1 MFTVIYNK
9 QIKRRNNMK
18 IITGHTGKNHVESDD
33 DRYLHAGIF
42 GKGSYV
48 LNTGTKLNAEIVT
61 SNIIRIGSGDI
72 MHQGTHAR
80 IPYGEYE
87 DVTIDNGTT
96 GYKRIDCI
104 YAMYNKIGGI
114 ESVELEVLKGTPDAS
129 DPAAPGYAEYDILEG
144 NTLSPMLLYEVELD
158 GVNIV
163 RVTSMFKV
171 VTFLDNVYDKAYINE
186 IKKEMETNIEKA
198 QKTADTAKNTSD
210 KAYKALSYL
219 KTDYVLNAI
228 GTLTASSSTNC
239 AQFESTDVS
248 GTFTI
253 SNPNGKA
260 IVIPQNTN
268 GFMINTKNVSWHST
282 VGENTFVANVT
293 RVASGSAAPSLTFTV
308 LYFDEIGEHLD

>member
-1 MFTVIYNK
+1 
-9 QIKRRNNMK
+9 MK
-18 IITGHTGKNHVESDD
+18 IITGHTGTNHVESDD

-48 LNTGTKLNAEIVT
+48 MNTGTKLNAEIVT
-61 SNIIRIGSGDI
+61 SNIIRISSGDI

-114 ESVELEVLKGTPDAS
+114 ESVELYVLKGTPDSS
-129 DPAAPGYAEYDILEG
+129 DPSAPAFAEYDILEG
-144 NTLSPMLLYEVELD
+144 ATSSPMLLYEVELD

-163 RVTSMFKV
+163 RLTSMFKV
-171 VTFLDNVYDKAYINE
+171 VTWLDNVYDKAYIDE
-186 IKKEMETNIEKA
+186 IKQKMEDDIEKA

-219 KTDYVLNAI
+219 RTDYVLTGI
-228 GTLTASSSTNC
+228 GIFQAKSSTNC
-239 AQFESTDVS
+239 AQFDSTDVT
-248 GTFTI
+248 GTFSITDT
-253 SNPNGKA
+253 NGKA

-282 VGENTFVANVT
+282 QGENTFVANVT
-293 RVASGSAAPSLTFTV
+293 RVASGSATPSLTFTV
-308 LYFDEIGEHLD
+308 LYFKEIGEHLD